1 MRKKHILLIFS
12 ILVFFFSLFLLAD
25 AASDDLANK
34 LSGRILLQVESHGE
48 AWYINPETKER
59 NYLGRPD
66 DAFNVMRQ
74 AGIGAKNSDLDR
86 IPVALDNLSG
96 EDSDSDGLPDN
107 LEVAL
112 GLNPNN
118 SDSDGDSFSDY
129 VELQNSY
136 NPLGTNKLSFDN
148 SFSKA
153 QAGRILL
160 QVERNGEAWYIN
172 PENNKR
178 YFLGRPSDAYNL
190 MRRLG
195 LGISNE
201 NLEQINQNQFSH
213 QFSSQNGTETE
224 SEDELGEDSSLMQN
238 PSVSLDDFQDEL
250 LNCEIGAEKVYS
262 LETELNM
269 FDIILASK
277 VDNKI
282 RITDGNTDSCQI
294 DMETIAID
302 VSIKNLEEVV
312 NIGIGNLKS
321 NLASD
326 TDKTEEYFD
335 NLFSLPIKDISEA
348 EKNIFLDNGLD
359 EDTFNVDNE
368 DEILYDVI
376 YQKSVEHLENEM
388 QYNEEMETMK
398 KVCIGSPRALLDY
411 LVFVTNE
418 YGEFAGTCL
427 SDGSCQYENGVVCT
441 SLATE

>member
-213 QFSSQNGTETE
+213 QSAKQNGVELEVEDGTGENGDNLLTE
-224 SEDELGEDSSLMQN
+224 Q
-238 PSVSLDDFQDEL
+238 SVNFDDFEDKL
-250 LNCEIGAEKVYS
+250 LNCEVGTETVYS
-262 LETELNM
+262 QDNEVNLSGL
-269 FDIILASK
+269 IVASK
-277 VDNKI
+277 
-282 RITDGNTDSCQI
+282 TDSQVYIEEKI
-294 DMETIAID
+294 DDECNIIVDTNVFD
-302 VSIKNLEEVV
+302 VTIKNLDEYISETLEEIKEILVDNTGLSTDYINNLFNTQII
-312 NIGIGNLKS
+312 NISEEDRVMLLETGFDDVLFVEENSLKTLLDVIKEEGEKNLEDMLKSEQEFQQSKSVCTGQPESLLEYLIGNTGTVSCILES
-321 NLASD
+321 NS
-326 TDKTEEYFD
+326 
-335 NLFSLPIKDISEA
+335 
-348 EKNIFLDNGLD
+348 
-359 EDTFNVDNE
+359 
-368 DEILYDVI
+368 
-376 YQKSVEHLENEM
+376 
-388 QYNEEMETMK
+388 
-398 KVCIGSPRALLDY
+398 
-411 LVFVTNE
+411 TN
-418 YGEFAGTCL
+418 C
-427 SDGSCQYENGVVCT
+427 SYENGVVCT

>member
-250 LNCEIGAEKVYS
+250 LNCEIGAQVVYFQDS
-262 LETELNM
+262 EVNM
-269 FDIILASK
+269 FGLVIASK
-277 VDNKI
+277 TNNEVYIKETIDDGCKIIIETQLEDAFIVNLDEYVNESIDEIKEMLVDDTEWSIDYINDLFNIQIIDISAEDKNVLLEFGFDETIFASDNDNK
-282 RITDGNTDSCQI
+282 TLL
-294 DMETIAID
+294 D
-302 VSIKNLEEVV
+302 V
-312 NIGIGNLKS
+312 
-321 NLASD
+321 
-326 TDKTEEYFD
+326 F
-335 NLFSLPIKDISEA
+335 A
-348 EKNIFLDNGLD
+348 EKGEKKS
-359 EDTFNVDNE
+359 EDMSKDTQE
-368 DEILYDVI
+368 
-376 YQKSVEHLENEM
+376 
-388 QYNEEMETMK
+388 QYSK
-398 KVCIGSPRALLDY
+398 LSCIGQPENLLEY
-411 LVFVTNE
+411 LTGDAGGASCTFGS
-418 YGEFAGTCL
+418 YG
-427 SDGSCQYENGVVCT
+427 SDCSYENGVVCT